1 MVEEND
7 QCPLWG
13 GGHSPEASPTPPEPP
28 DKPAQRCSKSPS
40 IELEGERTA
49 ATSYDVERT
58 RGDTVVSGVLAGS
71 RRSCRMRQKNLQSEG
86 VKKTHQVLVQLKKAS
101 RATGTAKRT
110 HRKRQGVSREM

>member
-7 QCPLWG
+7 QRPSWG

-58 RGDTVVSGVLAGS
+58 RGDTIVLGVLAGTKET
-71 RRSCRMRQKNLQSEG
+71 RKQPTKLQNASEE
-86 VKKTHQVLVQLKKAS
+86 LA
-101 RATGTAKRT
+101 
-110 HRKRQGVSREM
+110 E